1 MADNV
6 GEVRTAVIEGVAVLF
21 DFQAYDD
28 YQIGDDP
35 GEIDETEGNNAPRAF
50 RSASS

>member
-6 GEVRTAVIEGVAVLF
+6 GEVRTAVIEGIAVLF

-35 GEIDETEGNNAPRAF
+35 GEIDETEGGMALAEYKG
-50 RSASS
+50 SG